1 MSAPASHPAPPLS
14 RLGDTDLMVSR
25 VCLGTMTFG
34 EQNSPAEAHAQLDL
48 AVARGVNFIDMAEI
62 YPVPPRAETFGATE
76 RIVGEWLRA
85 RGGRDRLVLATK
97 AAGRADWLPHVRD
110 GAPRLNRA
118 HLEAALEGSL
128 KRLGTDHVDLYQL
141 HWPDRNTNYF
151 GDLGYSHRADDDP
164 VPVEETLAVLGGF
177 VKAGKV
183 RHVGLSNETPWGV
196 MAFLRAA
203 ERAGLPRVVSV
214 QNPYSLLNRTF
225 EIGLAEVALR
235 ERVGLLAYSPLGFGV
250 LTGKYLKTPWPKD
263 ARLARFDRFRRYS
276 GPAAEKATAA
286 YAALARRH
294 GLEPAA
300 MALAF
305 VARQPFLTSVIVG
318 ATSTDQLAR
327 NLDGA
332 AGALSEAV
340 LEGIEAIHRAHPNPC
355 P

>member
-1 MSAPASHPAPPLS
+1 MPLG
-14 RLGDTDLMVSR
+14 RLGGTDLMVSR

-34 EQNSPAEAHAQLDL
+34 EQNGPEEAHAQLDL
-48 AVARGVNFIDMAEI
+48 ALERGVNFIDMAEI
-62 YPVPPRAETFGATE
+62 YPVPPRAETFGETE
-76 RIVGEWLRA
+76 RIVGAWLKA
-85 RGGRDRLVLATK
+85 RRNRDRVVLATK
-97 AAGRADWLPHVRD
+97 VAGRADWLPHVRD

-118 HLEAALEGSL
+118 HLEAALDGSL
-128 KRLGTDHVDLYQL
+128 KRLGTDRVDLYQL

-151 GDLGYSHRADDDP
+151 GDLGYVHRAADDP
-164 VPVEETLAVLGGF
+164 VPVEETLAVLAGF

-183 RHVGLSNETPWGV
+183 RHVGLSNETPWGI

-225 EIGLAEVALR
+225 EIGCAEVALR
-235 ERVGLLAYSPLGFGV
+235 EGVGLLAYSPLGFGV
-250 LTGKYLKTPWPKD
+250 LTGKYLKTPWPAA

-286 YAALARRH
+286 YAALARSH

-305 VARQPFLTSVIVG
+305 VHRQPFLTSTIVG
-318 ATSTDQLAR
+318 ATSVDQLTQ
-327 NLDGA
+327 NLDSVA
-332 AGALSEAV
+332 VELPDTV
-340 LEGIEAIHRAHPNPC
+340 LEGIEAIHRRHPNPC